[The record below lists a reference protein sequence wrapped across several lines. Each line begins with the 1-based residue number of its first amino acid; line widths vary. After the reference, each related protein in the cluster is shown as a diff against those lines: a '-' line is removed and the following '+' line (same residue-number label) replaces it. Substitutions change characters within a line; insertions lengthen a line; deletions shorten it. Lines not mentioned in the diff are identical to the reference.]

1 MEERRITLRLEEGLA
16 GNQLHILQALD
27 LELPEQYST
36 CLARGLR
43 LLRLIILMLLQMVAV
58 GTERLITPH
67 QVALAAA
74 AAAPKTKEDQA
85 I

>member
-1 MEERRITLRLEEGLA
+1 MVEEHRITLKLAEVLA
-16 GNQLHILQALD
+16 GNQLHLRKALE

-36 CLARGLR
+36 CQVMGLR
-43 LLRLIILMLLQMVAV
+43 LMLLLQMVAV
-58 GTERLITPH
+58 GVEGLLLTN

-74 AAAPKTKEDQA
+74 AAAAKEEDQA

>member
-1 MEERRITLRLEEGLA
+1 MVEEHRITLHLAEGLA
-16 GNQLHILQALD
+16 VNQLHLGQALD

-36 CLARGLR
+36 CQVMGLR
-43 LLRLIILMLLQMVAV
+43 LMLLLQMVAV
-58 GTERLITPH
+58 GVEGVLTN

-74 AAAPKTKEDQA
+74 AAAAHPWEDQA

>member
-36 CLARGLR
+36 CRVLGLR
-43 LLRLIILMLLQMVAV
+43 LVLLLLLQMVAV
-58 GTERLITPH
+58 GTEGILTPH

-74 AAAPKTKEDQA
+74 AAAANTEEDQA